1 MTDYEQLVKA
11 LRCKRDDCEGCDLAF
26 FDKDEGWMCQYVGT
40 AAEAADAIEALQAE
54 NPIVESVLLDKM
66 RQQMEENVCHCNV
79 KENAE
84 LIAKIL
90 DDDVDGKVFELP
102 KRGEWNNHEVACLLA
117 EMFGDDC
124 ACNLNG
130 IDEWLPQYCEF
141 AETCCPYPVGV
152 ACWEQFLKHRAKM
165 EVQDGE

>member
-1 MTDYEQLVKA
+1 MTGYTELVKA
-11 LRCKRDDCEGCDLAF
+11 LRIRSRNLCPGDICDRCEAIHFLCS
-26 FDKDEGWMCQYVGT
+26 DKVMHD
-40 AAEAADAIEALQAE
+40 AAAAIEELQQIADHYE
-54 NPIVESVLLDKM
+54 QTAKDYW
-66 RQQMEENVCHCNV
+66 
-79 KENAE
+79 KEACE
-84 LIAKIL
+84 YKAQ
-90 DDDVDGKVFELP
+90 LP

-141 AETCCPYPVGV
+141 AETCCPNPGGV

-165 EVQDGE
+165 EAQDV

>member
-1 MTDYEQLVKA
+1 MKYGCFNSN
-11 LRCKRDDCEGCDLAF
+11 CKYSIGKYFCDMNKVHA
-26 FDKDEGWMCQYVGT
+26 D
-40 AAEAADAIEALQAE
+40 AADAIEALNRLVDLNTERCEGLRKQLREAQE
-54 NPIVESVLLDKM
+54 QYEKHLNEL
-66 RQQMEENVCHCNV
+66 E
-79 KENAE
+79 KE
-84 LIAKIL
+84 LAKQ
-90 DDDVDGKVFELP
+90 LP

-141 AETCCPYPVGV
+141 AETCCPNPVGV

-165 EVQDGE
+165 EVQDADT